1 MAITRISNKTSSKIE
16 GKKMPT
22 SVIAAPASAPA
33 MAPAM
38 TVETAKAMIARV
50 DAAEAAGVEMTDENM
65 RDLGYVEDEGGVW
78 ELPIPVHILR
88 QL

>member
-33 MAPAM
+33 M

-65 RDLGYVEDEGGVW
+65 RALGYVEDEGGVW